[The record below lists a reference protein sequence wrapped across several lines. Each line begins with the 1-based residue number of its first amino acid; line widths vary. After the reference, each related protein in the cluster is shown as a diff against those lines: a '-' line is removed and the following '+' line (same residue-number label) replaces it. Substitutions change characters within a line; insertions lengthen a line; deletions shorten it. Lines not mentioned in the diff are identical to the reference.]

1 MARALASLT
10 TKKFKSLKKSMRILY
25 DVLHQRFKNSK
36 GKGKEVKKKYLIKL
50 TNSKKLQENF

>member
-1 MARALASLT
+1 
-10 TKKFKSLKKSMRILY
+10 MRILY